1 MTIILIA
8 VLFILQLLSFYFLII
23 LNTKLAKFKDLEKK
37 QERLMR
43 EMDDTISLYLADMKD
58 ENDRLIQEMQ
68 RVSKSDIQNAVKQE
82 EPIVRQ
88 KEQEQPPSLTKEE
101 STGDGSVSLDNEP
114 RVYVPKNIVANAY
127 SRQQQ
132 TGAKNDANKTVAK
145 VSQSAQQPTDAT
157 KKEEAKPLTIEQQ
170 AIELAKQGKTAEE
183 IAKKLQKG
191 KTEIEL
197 LLKFHH

>member
-43 EMDDTISLYLADMKD
+43 EMDDTISIYLADMKD
-58 ENDRLIQEMQ
+58 ENDRLIQELQ
-68 RVSKSDIQNAVKQE
+68 RVSKFEIQNAVKQE

-88 KEQEQPPSLTKEE
+88 KEQSPSLTKEE
-101 STGDGSVSLDNEP
+101 STVDGSVSLDNEP

-127 SRQQQ
+127 SRQKQ
-132 TGAKNDANKTVAK
+132 TGAKNDANKTEAK
-145 VSQSAQQPTDAT
+145 AAHSAQQPTDAT

-170 AIELAKQGKTAEE
+170 AVELAKQGKTAEE
-183 IAKKLQKG
+183 IAKQLQKG

>member
-43 EMDDTISLYLADMKD
+43 EMDDTISVYLAEMKD
-58 ENDRLIQEMQ
+58 ENDRLIQELQ
-68 RVSKSDIQNAVKQE
+68 RVSKSETPTNAVEQE
-82 EPIVRQ
+82 EQIVRQ
-88 KEQEQPPSLTKEE
+88 QEQPSSLIKEE
-101 STGDGSVSLDNEP
+101 STVDSSVSLDQEP
-114 RVYVPKNIVANAY
+114 RIYVPKNIVANAY

-132 TGAKNDANKTVAK
+132 SGAKAEAK
-145 VSQSAQQPTDAT
+145 VVHSAQQPSEAT
-157 KKEEAKPLTIEQQ
+157 EKEESKPLTLEQQ
-170 AIELAKQGKTAEE
+170 AIELAKKGKTSEE
-183 IAKKLQKG
+183 IAKQLQKG

-197 LLKFHH
+197 LLKFHN

>member
-8 VLFILQLLSFYFLII
+8 VLFILQLISFYFLII

-43 EMDDTISLYLADMKD
+43 EMDDTISVYLAEMKD
-58 ENDRLIQEMQ
+58 ENDRLIQELQ
-68 RVSKSDIQNAVKQE
+68 RVSKSETQTNVVKQE
-82 EPIVRQ
+82 EQIVRK

-101 STGDGSVSLDNEP
+101 STVDGSSSLENEQ
-114 RVYVPKNIVANAY
+114 RIYVPKNIVANAY

-132 TGAKNDANKTVAK
+132 TGVKTEAK
-145 VSQSAQQPTDAT
+145 VVHSNQQATAT
-157 KKEEAKPLTIEQQ
+157 KKQEAMLKPLTVEQQ
-170 AIELAKQGKTAEE
+170 AVELAKQGKTAEE
-183 IAKKLQKG
+183 IAKQLQKG

>member
-43 EMDDTISLYLADMKD
+43 EMDDTISVYLAEMKD
-58 ENDRLIQEMQ
+58 ENDRLIQELQ
-68 RVSKSDIQNAVKQE
+68 RVSKSETQTNAMEKE
-82 EPIVRQ
+82 EQIVRQ
-88 KEQEQPPSLTKEE
+88 QEKEQPSSLTKEE
-101 STGDGSVSLDNEP
+101 STVDGTISLDQEP
-114 RVYVPKNIVANAY
+114 RIYVPKNIVANAY

-132 TGAKNDANKTVAK
+132 SGAKAEAK
-145 VSQSAQQPTDAT
+145 VVHSAQQPSDAT
-157 KKEEAKPLTIEQQ
+157 EKEEAKPLTLEQQ
-170 AIELAKQGKTAEE
+170 AIKLAKQGKTSEE
-183 IAKKLQKG
+183 IAKQLQKG

>member
-43 EMDDTISLYLADMKD
+43 EMDDTISVYLAEMKD
-58 ENDRLIQEMQ
+58 ENDRLIQELQ
-68 RVSKSDIQNAVKQE
+68 RVSKSETPTNSVEQE
-82 EPIVRQ
+82 EQFVRQ
-88 KEQEQPPSLTKEE
+88 QEQPSSLIKEE
-101 STGDGSVSLDNEP
+101 STVDSSISLDQEP
-114 RVYVPKNIVANAY
+114 RIYVPKNIVANAY

-132 TGAKNDANKTVAK
+132 SGAKAEAK
-145 VSQSAQQPTDAT
+145 VIRSDQQPSGAT
-157 KKEEAKPLTIEQQ
+157 EKEEAKPLTLEQQ
-170 AIELAKQGKTAEE
+170 AIKLSKQGKTSEE
-183 IAKKLQKG
+183 IAKQLQKG

-197 LLKFHH
+197 LLKFHN

>member
-43 EMDDTISLYLADMKD
+43 EMDDTISVYLAEMKD
-58 ENDRLIQEMQ
+58 ENDRLIQELQ
-68 RVSKSDIQNAVKQE
+68 RVSKSETQTNAVEQE
-82 EPIVRQ
+82 EQIVRQ
-88 KEQEQPPSLTKEE
+88 QEKEQPPSLTKEE
-101 STGDGSVSLDNEP
+101 STVDGSIGLDQEP
-114 RVYVPKNIVANAY
+114 RIYVPKNIVANAY

-132 TGAKNDANKTVAK
+132 TGAKVVHSDRQA
-145 VSQSAQQPTDAT
+145 SEAT
-157 KKEEAKPLTIEQQ
+157 EKEEAKPLTLEQQ
-170 AIELAKQGKTAEE
+170 AINLAKQGKTSEE
-183 IAKKLQKG
+183 IAKQLQKG

-197 LLKFHH
+197 LLKFHN